1 MLLVRQMVKR
11 NFTNSM
17 LQISVPPSRVEL
29 IGTEQRIS
37 MNAGTEKQLS
47 CRASGAKP
55 QAKIVWY
62 HGHNKILD
70 QGNYSPRV

>member
-1 MLLVRQMVKR
+1 
-11 NFTNSM
+11 
-17 LQISVPPSRVEL
+17 
-29 IGTEQRIS
+29 

-70 QGNYSPRV
+70 QGTLSSLLIHAVFLSFETFKSLEVLIQSVCLHNCFSHSKI